1 MFKFNP
7 RKLLEKILNQLK
19 DNLKYKTMQ
28 TLKLTLYLPINTSH
42 NHTYNLYN
50 KEKMLKLNGYKKKI
64 KSLTTN
70 LLLKLLSIKPDI
82 DLKLLMFQV
91 TFTTHKKSLNLLL
104 IEKKFKLT
112 FNKLL
117 LNKLL
122 QNQLLKVPNTLNLNM
137 LKELLFLILFKK
149 KFQLEFLNQLYM
161 MFLFTNMNTF
171 LLMNLVILV
180 VVMIKDL
187 PTVSLISL
195 TPLKLKLTEMVKNI
209 LMEEL
214 PMKIEDQKENK

>member
-1 MFKFNP
+1 
-7 RKLLEKILNQLK
+7 
-19 DNLKYKTMQ
+19 
-28 TLKLTLYLPINTSH
+28 
-42 NHTYNLYN
+42 
-50 KEKMLKLNGYKKKI
+50 MLKLNGYKKKI

-122 QNQLLKVPNTLNLNM
+122 
-137 LKELLFLILFKK
+137 
-149 KFQLEFLNQLYM
+149 
-161 MFLFTNMNTF
+161 
-171 LLMNLVILV
+171 
-180 VVMIKDL
+180 
-187 PTVSLISL
+187 
-195 TPLKLKLTEMVKNI
+195 
-209 LMEEL
+209 
-214 PMKIEDQKENK
+214 

>member
-1 MFKFNP
+1 
-7 RKLLEKILNQLK
+7 
-19 DNLKYKTMQ
+19 
-28 TLKLTLYLPINTSH
+28 
-42 NHTYNLYN
+42 
-50 KEKMLKLNGYKKKI
+50 
-64 KSLTTN
+64 
-70 LLLKLLSIKPDI
+70 
-82 DLKLLMFQV
+82 
-91 TFTTHKKSLNLLL
+91 
-104 IEKKFKLT
+104 
-112 FNKLL
+112 
-117 LNKLL
+117 
-122 QNQLLKVPNTLNLNM
+122 M